1 MDQLMI
7 DHQRKRL
14 VEINYLIIV
23 RIRELCMNLVD
34 EMKKKKRLDMCVAF
48 VLSGWWDLE
57 ENKEVCVCDMISR
70 YMAMTVWVFIGCVE
84 RQRRELATQHWS
96 KFIANNTN
104 ISFIWFQK
112 IK

>member
-48 VLSGWWDLE
+48 VLSGW
-57 ENKEVCVCDMISR
+57 
-70 YMAMTVWVFIGCVE
+70 
-84 RQRRELATQHWS
+84 
-96 KFIANNTN
+96 
-104 ISFIWFQK
+104 
-112 IK
+112 